1 MERCKMSDASCE
13 RFEKHCH
20 SHYEYIFFVQADCDY
35 VVEDKTYRV
44 KTGDSILIPPGKYH
58 FLKPGDMKTYDRAVF
73 SFSEDLFPYEGFLE
87 DVVAMG
93 NYFPSESYP
102 ESTGKAQEFLSLC
115 RDMNEQRSAI
125 YADAA
130 LTEIFLLLLSAP
142 KIETDLPDESLCSR
156 AIRYI
161 ADNLS
166 DIQSTDDIAKGL
178 FASRSALQHAFRK
191 NLDIPVMQYVR
202 IKRLFAVRQYVTRGD
217 TLSSAAEKAGYDD
230 YTTFYRAHKAYFGYP
245 PTKDKSTK
253 KEVNIYE

>member
-1 MERCKMSDASCE
+1 MSDPPRE

-115 RDMNEQRSAI
+115 RTHAAPLENDHGPSQPRPLRSPSI
-125 YADAA
+125 
-130 LTEIFLLLLSAP
+130 
-142 KIETDLPDESLCSR
+142 
-156 AIRYI
+156 
-161 ADNLS
+161 
-166 DIQSTDDIAKGL
+166 
-178 FASRSALQHAFRK
+178 
-191 NLDIPVMQYVR
+191 V
-202 IKRLFAVRQYVTRGD
+202 IK
-217 TLSSAAEKAGYDD
+217 
-230 YTTFYRAHKAYFGYP
+230 
-245 PTKDKSTK
+245 
-253 KEVNIYE
+253 